1 MLEEIGGSM
10 FSENNQISGRQVF
23 RLLTYDFLG
32 MGTLLLPTMLADT
45 AGRDG
50 IFCILAGILSTFLY
64 LKLLRYLL
72 KGMKTSYPDFLKQK
86 CGKVCG
92 YVLWGGYFLYFIL
105 MASYT
110 AYLFSTLMLNG
121 LVENVSFYLVLLLIL
136 LLAFYGMAGGIE
148 GRARVYEILFWFL
161 MIPLFLMLFAAC
173 REVKPAYWSPVFVAD
188 GKEVLSG
195 SYYVLFCYSMV
206 SIVLFLKEYVADRRK
221 CVGAAEKAVWFSG
234 GVFAVLY
241 LILIG
246 LFGAE
251 ALAQMKF
258 PAVTMMSR
266 VQITG
271 GFLKRTDAFMF
282 SIWFFTLYAMLNSMV
297 FYSGNL
303 AEKVI
308 RDCGG
313 YLEGKKRMLPYL
325 ILLLLVYGVAVL
337 FYRNQQF
344 LDRVTFLLW
353 RIGTPF
359 VVGVP
364 VLLCLAGEKPNRGM
378 EERSSKE
385 NKDERKSHKKKV
397 RVVVLACFLFGC
409 LFLQGCNVAELEDK
423 AFPVLLNI
431 RDQDDFQ
438 NVWLNHEYAGNK
450 EVDYNHLK
458 VVLIERSFLEKEA
471 VVEDMLSMLEQ
482 EKEVPW
488 NAYVMTTESCDRLAQ
503 TEGELDVLLGN
514 YLEEL
519 LENTSGIDQK
529 AYPTLGMLYEERVN
543 HLETLYIPF
552 VDIEREQSG
561 AVQGDTEKE
570 KQSATVWDDTGKEEE
585 EQQPVMTGRPQITAY
600 EVWKRGRAVGLVDT
614 DTARAAFF
622 TQNFADDYTLQ
633 LAPELYV
640 KVDAASCRVKETEKI
655 GVGGLTEQIVAV
667 TVTGEGEILSGT
679 VSAREK
685 EQLLNTRMEDYLN
698 AIASHAL
705 ENEIDITNS
714 YRNLGAD
721 NRTWYFK
728 YQNTPAAYE
737 KDIKIQYLVKI
748 NWKSE

>member
-1 MLEEIGGSM
+1 M

-50 IFCILAGILSTFLY
+50 IFCILAGILATFLY

-72 KGMKTSYPDFLKQK
+72 KGMKTSYPDFLMQK
-86 CGKVCG
+86 CGKICG

-173 REVKPAYWSPVFVAD
+173 REVKPAYWSPVFMAD

-206 SIVLFLKEYVADRRK
+206 SIVLFLKEYVADRKK

-234 GVFAVLY
+234 GVFAALY

-246 LFGAE
+246 LFGVE

-266 VQITG
+266 VQVTG

-325 ILLLLVYGVAVL
+325 ILLLLVYGVTVL

-344 LDRVTFLLW
+344 LDCVTFLLW
-353 RIGTPF
+353 KIGTPF

-364 VLLCLAGEKPNRGM
+364 VLLCLTG
-378 EERSSKE
+378 
-385 NKDERKSHKKKV
+385 ERKKHNKKV
-397 RVVVLACFLFGC
+397 RVLVLVCFLFGC
-409 LFLQGCNVAELEDK
+409 LFFQGCNVAELEDK

-471 VVEDMLSMLEQ
+471 EVEDMLSMLEQ

-529 AYPTLGMLYEERVN
+529 AYPTLGMLYEERAN

-552 VDIEREQSG
+552 VDIEGEQSG
-561 AVQGDTEKE
+561 AVEDDTEK
-570 KQSATVWDDTGKEEE
+570 
-585 EQQPVMTGRPQITAY
+585 PQITAY
-600 EVWKRGRAVGLVDT
+600 EVWKRGRAAGLVDT

-679 VSAREK
+679 VSASENPANAEAGNTETNITNTSYEKMTREK

-698 AIASHAL
+698 AIAAHAL
-705 ENEIDITNS
+705 EKEIDITNS

>member
-121 LVENVSFYLVLLLIL
+121 LVENVSFYLVLMLIL

-173 REVKPAYWSPVFVAD
+173 REVKPAYWSPVFMAD

-246 LFGAE
+246 LFGVE

-266 VQITG
+266 VQVTG

-303 AEKVI
+303 AAKVI

-325 ILLLLVYGVAVL
+325 ILLLLVYGVTVL

-344 LDRVTFLLW
+344 LDCVTFLLW
-353 RIGTPF
+353 KIGTPF

-364 VLLCLAGEKPNRGM
+364 VLLCLTG
-378 EERSSKE
+378 
-385 NKDERKSHKKKV
+385 ERKKHKKKV
-397 RVVVLACFLFGC
+397 RVLVLVCFLFGC

-471 VVEDMLSMLEQ
+471 EVEDMLSMLEQ

-503 TEGELDVLLGN
+503 TEGKLDTLLGN

-529 AYPTLGMLYEERVN
+529 AYPTLGMLYEERAN

-552 VDIEREQSG
+552 VDIEVEQSG
-561 AVQGDTEKE
+561 TVQDDTEKE
-570 KQSATVWDDTGKEEE
+570 KQSATVWDDMEKEEE
-585 EQQPVMTGRPQITAY
+585 EQQPVMTGKPQITAY
-600 EVWKRGRAVGLVDT
+600 EVWKRGRAAGLVDT

-655 GVGGLTEQIVAV
+655 GAGGLTEQIVTV

-679 VSAREK
+679 VSASEK
-685 EQLLNTRMEDYLN
+685 ELLLNTRMEDYLN
-698 AIASHAL
+698 AIAAHAL
-705 ENEIDITNS
+705 EKEIDITNS

>member
-1 MLEEIGGSM
+1 M

-50 IFCILAGILSTFLY
+50 IFCILAGILATFLY

-86 CGKVCG
+86 CGKICG

-173 REVKPAYWSPVFVAD
+173 REVKPVYWSPVFMAD

-206 SIVLFLKEYVADRRK
+206 SIVLFLKEYVADRKK

-234 GVFAVLY
+234 GVFAALY

-246 LFGAE
+246 LFGVE

-266 VQITG
+266 VQVTG

-337 FYRNQQF
+337 FYRNQQI
-344 LDRVTFLLW
+344 LDSVTFLLW
-353 RIGTPF
+353 KIGTPF
-359 VVGVP
+359 VVCVP
-364 VLLCLAGEKPNRGM
+364 VLLCLTG
-378 EERSSKE
+378 
-385 NKDERKSHKKKV
+385 ERKKHNKKV
-397 RVVVLACFLFGC
+397 RVLVLVCFLFGC

-471 VVEDMLSMLEQ
+471 EVEDMLSMLEQ

-529 AYPTLGMLYEERVN
+529 AYPTLGMLYEERAN

-552 VDIEREQSG
+552 VDIEGEQPG
-561 AVQGDTEKE
+561 AVEDDTEK
-570 KQSATVWDDTGKEEE
+570 
-585 EQQPVMTGRPQITAY
+585 PQITAY
-600 EVWKRGRAVGLVDT
+600 EVWKRGRAAGLVDT

-655 GVGGLTEQIVAV
+655 GAGGLTEQIVTV

-679 VSAREK
+679 VSASEK

-698 AIASHAL
+698 AAATHAL
-705 ENEIDITNS
+705 EKETDITNS

>member
-1 MLEEIGGSM
+1 M

-50 IFCILAGILSTFLY
+50 IFCILAGILATFLY

-86 CGKVCG
+86 CGKICG

-173 REVKPAYWSPVFVAD
+173 REVKPVYWSPVFVAD

-206 SIVLFLKEYVADRRK
+206 SIVLFLKEYVADRKK

-234 GVFAVLY
+234 GVFAALY

-246 LFGAE
+246 LFGVE

-266 VQITG
+266 VQVTG

-325 ILLLLVYGVAVL
+325 ILLLLVYGVTVL

-344 LDRVTFLLW
+344 LDCVTFLLW
-353 RIGTPF
+353 KIGTPF

-364 VLLCLAGEKPNRGM
+364 VLLCLTG
-378 EERSSKE
+378 
-385 NKDERKSHKKKV
+385 ERKKHKKKV
-397 RVVVLACFLFGC
+397 RVLVLVCFLFGC

-471 VVEDMLSMLEQ
+471 EVEDMLSMLEQ

-503 TEGELDVLLGN
+503 TEGKLDTLLGN

-529 AYPTLGMLYEERVN
+529 AYPTLGMLYEERAN

-552 VDIEREQSG
+552 VDIEGEQSG
-561 AVQGDTEKE
+561 AVEDDTKKE
-570 KQSATVWDDTGKEEE
+570 KQSVTVWDDMGKEEE
-585 EQQPVMTGRPQITAY
+585 EQQPGMTGKPQITAY
-600 EVWKRGRAVGLVDT
+600 EVWKRGRAAGLVDT

-655 GVGGLTEQIVAV
+655 GAGGLTEQIVAV

-679 VSAREK
+679 VSASEK

-698 AIASHAL
+698 AVASHAL
-705 ENEIDITNS
+705 EKEIDITNS

>member
-121 LVENVSFYLVLLLIL
+121 LVENVSFYLVLMLIL

-148 GRARVYEILFWFL
+148 GRARVYEMLFWFL

-258 PAVTMMSR
+258 PAVTMMSK

-303 AEKVI
+303 AERVI

-337 FYRNQQF
+337 FYRNQQI
-344 LDRVTFLLW
+344 LDSVTFLLW
-353 RIGTPF
+353 KIGTPF

-364 VLLCLAGEKPNRGM
+364 VLLCLTG
-378 EERSSKE
+378 
-385 NKDERKSHKKKV
+385 ERKKHNKKV
-397 RVVVLACFLFGC
+397 RVLVLVCFLFGC

-423 AFPVLLNI
+423 VFPVLLNI

-471 VVEDMLSMLEQ
+471 EVEDMLSMLEQ

-552 VDIEREQSG
+552 VDIEGEQSG
-561 AVQGDTEKE
+561 AVEDDTEK
-570 KQSATVWDDTGKEEE
+570 
-585 EQQPVMTGRPQITAY
+585 PQITAY
-600 EVWKRGRAVGLVDT
+600 EVWKRGRAAGLVDT

-655 GVGGLTEQIVAV
+655 GAGGLTEQIVTV

-679 VSAREK
+679 VSARENPANAEAGNTETNITNTSYEKMTREK
-685 EQLLNTRMEDYLN
+685 EQIINTRMEDYLN

-705 ENEIDITNS
+705 EKEIDITNS

>member
-121 LVENVSFYLVLLLIL
+121 LVENVSFYLVLMLIL

-173 REVKPAYWSPVFVAD
+173 REVKPAYWSPVFMAD

-246 LFGAE
+246 LFGVE

-266 VQITG
+266 VQVTG

-303 AEKVI
+303 AAKVI

-325 ILLLLVYGVAVL
+325 ILLLLVYGVTVL

-344 LDRVTFLLW
+344 LDCVTFLLW
-353 RIGTPF
+353 KIGTPF

-364 VLLCLAGEKPNRGM
+364 ILLCLTG
-378 EERSSKE
+378 
-385 NKDERKSHKKKV
+385 ERKKHKKKV
-397 RVVVLACFLFGC
+397 RVLVLVCFLFGC

-471 VVEDMLSMLEQ
+471 EVEDMLSMLEQ

-503 TEGELDVLLGN
+503 TEGKLDTLLGN

-529 AYPTLGMLYEERVN
+529 AYPTLGMLYEERAN

-552 VDIEREQSG
+552 VDIEGEQSG
-561 AVQGDTEKE
+561 AVEDDTEK
-570 KQSATVWDDTGKEEE
+570 
-585 EQQPVMTGRPQITAY
+585 PQITAY
-600 EVWKRGRAVGLVDT
+600 EVWKRGRAAGLVDT

-655 GVGGLTEQIVAV
+655 GAGGLTEQIVAV

-679 VSAREK
+679 VSASEK

-698 AIASHAL
+698 AIAAHAL
-705 ENEIDITNS
+705 EKEIDITNS

>member
-72 KGMKTSYPDFLKQK
+72 KGMKTSYPDFLKQN
-86 CGKVCG
+86 CGKICG

-121 LVENVSFYLVLLLIL
+121 LVENISFYLVLLLIL

-206 SIVLFLKEYVADRRK
+206 SIVLFLKEYVADRKK

-234 GVFAVLY
+234 GVFAALY

-246 LFGAE
+246 LFGVE

-266 VQITG
+266 VQVTG

-303 AEKVI
+303 AAKVI

-344 LDRVTFLLW
+344 LDCVTFLLW
-353 RIGTPF
+353 KIGTPF

-364 VLLCLAGEKPNRGM
+364 VLLCLTG
-378 EERSSKE
+378 
-385 NKDERKSHKKKV
+385 ERKKHNKKV
-397 RVVVLACFLFGC
+397 RVLVLVCFLFGC

-471 VVEDMLSMLEQ
+471 EVEDMLSMLEQ

-529 AYPTLGMLYEERVN
+529 AYPTLGMLYGERVN

-552 VDIEREQSG
+552 VDIEGEQSG
-561 AVQGDTEKE
+561 AVEDDTEK
-570 KQSATVWDDTGKEEE
+570 
-585 EQQPVMTGRPQITAY
+585 PQITAY
-600 EVWKRGRAVGLVDT
+600 EVWKRGRAAGLVDT

-655 GVGGLTEQIVAV
+655 GAGGLTEQVVTV

-679 VSAREK
+679 VSASENPANSEAGNTETNITNNSYEKMTREK
-685 EQLLNTRMEDYLN
+685 EQIINTRMEDYLN
-698 AIASHAL
+698 AIAAHAL
-705 ENEIDITNS
+705 EKEIDITNS